1 MGPPSLRS
9 LAMPLEL
16 QRGPWILAAGEQRNS
31 RRTGLPPGAYHVE
44 LRASAAEPGP
54 FRLAASL
61 YAGELSLGEAVLTDA
76 QPSAVFPLL
85 LPGGLRQLGLTAMG
99 EAGRARLDDALVV
112 PEALVPRHLRD
123 DYPYPLR
130 AIAEVYRVGGPLV
143 RATAVDR
150 SEPEDGG
157 FRVVGPEGA
166 FLVDG
171 SPAASVRVEVRRASG
186 HAGDELRWGSRV
198 EPLGADATSVLVLPM
213 AAGEDLGRASVVAV
227 RLRARDAW
235 IRFSADE
242 TR

>member
-31 RRTGLPPGAYHVE
+31 RRTGLPPGAYRVE
-44 LRASAAEPGP
+44 LRAAAVEPGP
-54 FRLAASL
+54 FRLAVDL
-61 YAGELSLGEAVLTDA
+61 YAGELPLGEAVLTDV

-85 LPGGLRQLGLTAMG
+85 LPGGVRQLGLTAMG

-130 AIAEVYRVGGPLV
+130 AIAELYRVGGPLV
-143 RATAVDR
+143 HATAVDR

-157 FRVVGPEGA
+157 FRLAGPEGA

-171 SPAASVRVEVRRASG
+171 SPAASVRIEVRRPSG

-198 EPLGADATSVLVLPM
+198 VPLGADATSVLVLPM
-213 AAGEDLGRASVVAV
+213 AAGEDLGRASVVPV

-235 IRFSADE
+235 IRFRAE
-242 TR
+242 TP